1 MAGGARLLWVSL
13 LVLLALL
20 GPHPGQGQ
28 PRERLRVRFTPAV
41 CSLRC
46 VHGPTGSRC
55 TPICAPRNATSV
67 DSGAPGGA
75 APGGPGFRAC
85 ECGVVVPR
93 EGSQGEEESPGM
105 GETVPQGEGAQ
116 IPCAVVLQVPW
127 VPKEGSFKFLAF
139 GGWVLRVLIL
149 QAMGILRDLWRPT

>member
-20 GPHPGQGQ
+20 RPQPGLGR

-41 CSLRC
+41 CGLSC
-46 VHGPTGSRC
+46 VHGPTGPRC
-55 TPICAPRNATSV
+55 TPTCAPRNTTSV

-85 ECGVVVPR
+85 ECGVVVQR
-93 EGSQGEEESPGM
+93 EGFPGGRWRIPGDEGDSPQEEGS
-105 GETVPQGEGAQ
+105 Q
-116 IPCAVVLQVPW
+116 IPCA
-127 VPKEGSFKFLAF
+127 
-139 GGWVLRVLIL
+139 RVLGDPQLI
-149 QAMGILRDLWRPT
+149 

>member
-13 LVLLALL
+13 LVLLELL
-20 GPHPGQGQ
+20 RLQPGHSQL
-28 PRERLRVRFTPAV
+28 RERLRVRFTPAV

-46 VHGPTGSRC
+46 VHGPTGPRC
-55 TPICAPRNATSV
+55 TPICAPRNTTSV

-93 EGSQGEEESPGM
+93 EEFPGEGETLGDGGDSSPGS
-105 GETVPQGEGAQ
+105 GSPDSLCRGIPSYLRKGASNSWHLGLG
-116 IPCAVVLQVPW
+116 P
-127 VPKEGSFKFLAF
+127 
-139 GGWVLRVLIL
+139 
-149 QAMGILRDLWRPT
+149 

>member
-20 GPHPGQGQ
+20 RPQPGLGR

-41 CSLRC
+41 CGLSC
-46 VHGPTGSRC
+46 VHGPTGPRC
-55 TPICAPRNATSV
+55 TPTCAPRNTTSV

-93 EGSQGEEESPGM
+93 EGFPGGGGGSLGM
-105 GETVPQGEGAQ
+105 RETVPRKRNPRFLVPECWG
-116 IPCAVVLQVPW
+116 IPCLF
-127 VPKEGSFKFLAF
+127 EEDSLKFLAF
-139 GGWVLRVLIL
+139 GIES
-149 QAMGILRDLWRPT
+149 